1 MKRILLTLLLVLGV
15 TGLYAQSD
23 VVLFNTNTNN
33 EYDAGQ
39 TLEFS
44 LLVTNNGPTP
54 AQNVNVTYPIP
65 DGLVITPGIPR
76 FEWTGSNSS
85 LGTNISLNNTIP
97 VLGVNETVTYTI
109 TIKIPGSFDGEL
121 PEANVTYDTQSDVE
135 VTYQDNQETYTPGD
149 QVIYD
154 IAVVNNGP
162 EVTETINVYSA
173 IPTGI
178 TSFSWVGNGT
188 SGTDVDLS
196 DSLENLPIGEVVT
209 YTITLDV
216 PMSYTGPLVN
226 QLSVTGTF
234 VDATPSCA
242 PCTDTNLS
250 SEEGADL
257 VVTNTNGQTIYAP
270 GTTTVYT
277 VTLTNNGPLTAQN
290 VIMEF
295 AVSPAITTLTW
306 SGDNGSSGDLTDLID
321 NAGDLASGASIIYT
335 VTADIPNDFTG
346 NLVLS
351 AVAESDTDDPDLSC
365 DDCIDID
372 YETASADIV
381 VVNTNNQ
388 DVYVAGTTS
397 IYTVTVTNN
406 GPTDAE
412 NVVVQ
417 NAIPTGITSFSWV
430 GDNSSSGVNIPLD
443 DTIPTL
449 GVGETVT
456 YTITLDIP
464 LTYND
469 ILVSETTVTS
479 DTTDPDLSCDECID
493 TDYNTVTDADLLTTK
508 TLNTGDTYTAGLDAI
523 YTITVT
529 NQGPGAAANVTIED
543 IVPAGLSAADAAWYG
558 SNGSNGTGNLNDVIP
573 VMLPNTTVTYQFTIP
588 VPSNFD
594 QATDIINEVTV
605 TSDTTDPTPDC
616 PDCTHTATPNPQAN
630 LIAVK
635 TNGQET
641 YVANQ
646 PTVYTITVANP
657 GPSDAFNV
665 VVFDPMPF
673 NINILNWEGEGTSGE
688 GDMLTSVPVLAAG
701 ESLEY
706 TVTILIPEN
715 YATFVGPLQNVV
727 TINSDT
733 PDPEP
738 DCPTCTD
745 LDMPAPDFVTVDKF
759 AYTVQELVEDILIEA
774 ECVDVSNI
782 SWQAG
787 NLNGDFGIGYFEGNN
802 SNFPIQ
808 SGIILRNGNVEYSQ
822 NQYDG
827 SNMSSTASS
836 TGDADLTQV
845 SQDNGNTGS
854 INDVTYLQFDFV
866 PLTDTMTFD
875 FLFASNEYGTFQCG
889 FSDVFAFLLT
899 DLTDATVTNVN
910 LAVIP
915 GTTTPVSVTNIR
927 NSLYNAGCGSQ
938 NQEFFGQFNQGDAAN
953 SAINMRGQTVVMTAS
968 SPVISGNSYEIKL
981 AIGDYNDSAFDS
993 AVFIAAGSFDIGQ
1006 PELPEDLALV
1016 TGTALCEGEEYELSV
1031 AAENPNFTYEWQ
1043 YDGETILDDDGNPVT
1058 ETTITITEPGTYTI
1072 LASFP
1077 SDPDCQL
1084 TDEIR
1089 VEVIPEPNYSDPAD
1103 LLIFSNG
1110 VDPLEFDL
1118 TENNAVIL
1126 DQFTTTEALFY
1137 EVNYFDTNVGLDTGE
1152 AIPVFPSN
1160 AFPGVDGQTM
1170 YTTASNFSTDCITIS
1185 SFELYVLTQ
1194 PEDITLCKE
1203 APLDGTETFDLVAEN
1218 SNILSTLL
1226 SPTAY
1231 TVTYHETMAGAE
1243 DGSEFIAD
1251 PSNYV
1256 TTPIDFVDNTKTLY
1270 VRVQDNND
1278 PDAFAITPFDIIVS
1292 FKPTEVVLAPV
1303 VICELDDPDNIATFD
1318 LTAQVNEIIDASS
1331 DIDVL
1336 LTMHPTLADAEANT
1350 EPLTYPIYE
1359 TDETQ
1364 NQSVFFRVLEDGAP
1378 DETCITYIELELI
1391 VSPAPTPGVV
1401 TNPQICDLD
1410 NSGGELFDLTSLNT
1424 VILNGSDPATY
1435 QVTYHPTADDAEN
1448 NTDEVL
1454 DPENYIA
1461 AVGTTTLHVRLTNIF
1476 EDVCYGITSF
1486 DIIVTPTPEVAALA
1500 DVFACSDTGYALPVL
1515 AQGNYYTETNGGG
1528 TLLAEGTIIT
1538 TTQTIYVYAESNTT
1552 PNNCTD
1558 EENFTVTIY
1567 DQPVVDTPADV
1578 FACESYT
1585 LPVLTVGNYY
1595 TGADGSGTLLNAGDE
1610 ITTTQDIYIYADSGD
1625 TNTPCTDQHQYT
1637 IQIDTPPTLLP
1648 ATALE
1653 ECDDNFDSFTTFNLV
1668 PAGLEVTDGQP
1679 GFEISYHETFEA
1691 ADFGTSPI
1699 DTPAN
1704 YSAITGEIYIRVTPV
1719 GNTTNC
1725 RSIQP
1730 LTLTV
1735 YPRPTIPNV
1744 TDYVQCDVNNSP
1756 DGQETFDL
1764 TTKDSEVTL
1773 DIATISAEYYTS
1785 QANAQAGTNPIT
1797 NPESYT
1803 NTESPETIWVAAV
1816 SDFGCRSVSS
1826 FDLIVNPL
1834 PVINPALDTFFSCE
1848 EIPGEGQFDTIEI
1861 DAAITQ
1867 GAAGYSIRYYQ
1878 TLAGAEGG
1886 GNNNLSSPFTSPTT
1900 TIYARVED
1908 DLTSCIIITPVELE
1922 VIPAPIA
1929 PALAPLEECDFNL
1942 DNVAPFNL
1950 DPVIQNITNTL
1961 GNVSVTIHETQ
1972 ADANFAANA
1981 IPNTNNYTNIVD
1993 DTQTL
1998 YVRVQSTQTECFDI
2012 VPLQLIVHPVP
2023 EATTP
2028 EDYEICDNGTNDTD
2042 GIAIFDLSTRNEEIL
2057 GDIDPLAFTITY
2069 YENQTAAQAG
2079 TNPITTAS
2087 NYASTTTTVYA
2098 RVTNNTTGC
2107 YDIVP
2112 LELIVNPLP
2121 VVNNPLPYTL
2131 CDENNPGDEQETF
2144 DLTTQYPLIVD
2155 DQNGIAITFHDTFE
2169 EAQLGDNPIPNPEAY
2184 QNQATVQTLFTRVTI
2199 EDTGCYRIVL
2209 LDIRVEP
2216 LPVLYVDNV
2225 DEELTVLCDEDGD
2238 GITFFNLDATLGDL
2252 INNGQ
2257 NLEVSFHL
2265 TPEDALN
2272 NLNPITNTNNYPNI
2286 TPFADVVYIRVANTL
2301 TGCTNSEAY
2310 ALPLTVVPSPQVPDL
2325 EDITQCDD
2333 EDDNGQDNQAL
2344 FDLTQQNQ
2352 TIIDGL
2358 DPAIPDVI
2366 IHYFESEAAARN
2378 GAPRITTPANYT
2390 GTHEQTIWVRVE
2402 DPVTECFGISNFQL
2416 FLNQPL
2422 LLTTPSILTLCN
2434 SELPNDATETFDLT
2448 VKDEEILGPFG
2459 IGQGYTVTYYESEAD
2474 QETGAAIPDPTQ
2486 YENTDNAQTL
2496 YVTVTSTDGCESY
2509 TTLTIK
2515 VLPLPTPNQEP
2526 DALVLCDDNNSPDGE
2541 EEFNLFDAEADIRNN
2556 DPTTIITYYETE
2568 ADAQNAENPIA
2579 DPSAYQSATNSVWVR
2594 VAANTGNPDDQVCYQ
2609 IVELPLIVNPL
2620 PVLGENGTIA
2630 PNAYCEEN
2638 TDGQHTFILNEHLP
2652 FILIGEDPEDYTIR
2666 FYLDQAALDAGTALP
2681 NQYTNISTPQT
2692 ILVWVE
2698 NNTTGCINT
2707 APLTLY
2713 VEEAA
2718 TAFPITPGQLD
2729 TCDYD
2734 GTNDGQ
2740 TTIDLTQIETQVLGG
2755 QDPLD
2760 YDVDYY
2766 ENQDDAIT
2774 DTNPIA
2780 DPSTYINTIAGGQ
2793 TIWVRVT
2800 NESTI
2805 SRCYDI
2811 TSIDITIEAI
2821 PEPIIQGGTLCVDY
2835 DTQEVL
2841 NPVVMDTGLDDSHTF
2856 IWYLNG
2862 EEITGATESTYIAQ
2876 AVGSYSVEAIS
2887 AGGCISDPIDP
2898 VTVDQSGPASEIQ
2911 TSYTVSN
2918 AFSDEQTITIT
2929 TTGYGEYEYQLDF
2942 GPWQTSNIF
2951 TDVSPGL
2958 HEVRIRDIGACSE
2971 HIVTLTDVSIIDY
2984 PRFFTPNADGYNDTW
2999 NIYGLSSQGGAE
3011 IYIFD
3016 RYGKLIKQISS
3027 QGEGWDGTYNGNPLP
3042 ADDYWF
3048 TVTFVETQVQTFEIT
3063 AADIKTKTT
3072 EEGEEIKYYVVPGTS
3087 IEIPVTQEQIDQLPI
3102 EITGQQQP
3110 VTREFK
3116 AHFSMKR

>member
-1 MKRILLTLLLVLGV
+1 MNNIKYLFLSIFIFSSV
-15 TGLYAQSD
+15 TIFAQS
-23 VVLFNTNTNN
+23 NTADGMEPFCAGGDTLTFSNT
-33 EYDAGQ
+33 
-39 TLEFS
+39 
-44 LLVTNNGPTP
+44 TNSDP
-54 AQNVNVTYPIP
+54 ADP
-65 DGLVITPGIPR
+65 DSAADSYGCL
-76 FEWTGSNSS
+76 GSEPN
-85 LGTNISLNNTIP
+85 P
-97 VLGVNETVTYTI
+97 AW
-109 TIKIPGSFDGEL
+109 FFM
-121 PEANVTYDTQSDVE
+121 Q
-135 VTYQDNQETYTPGD
+135 
-149 QVIYD
+149 
-154 IAVVNNGP
+154 
-162 EVTETINVYSA
+162 
-173 IPTGI
+173 
-178 TSFSWVGNGT
+178 
-188 SGTDVDLS
+188 
-196 DSLENLPIGEVVT
+196 IGE
-209 YTITLDV
+209 
-216 PMSYTGPLVN
+216 
-226 QLSVTGTF
+226 
-234 VDATPSCA
+234 
-242 PCTDTNLS
+242 
-250 SEEGADL
+250 
-257 VVTNTNGQTIYAP
+257 
-270 GTTTVYT
+270 
-277 VTLTNNGPLTAQN
+277 
-290 VIMEF
+290 
-295 AVSPAITTLTW
+295 
-306 SGDNGSSGDLTDLID
+306 SGDLEFNLSQENAAGTGLDVDFILWGPFGGPPPIFGPENLNDDTEVDCSYSASATETVNID
-321 NAGDLASGASIIYT
+321 GANAGEYYVILITNFSNQSGQINLTQTNTGEPGAGT
-335 VTADIPNDFTG
+335 TNCDIVCPLSLGEDFTLCPG
-346 NLVLS
+346 NS
-351 AVAESDTDDPDLSC
+351 STIIVATIEDATS
-365 DDCIDID
+365 
-372 YETASADIV
+372 YEWFMDGDVIADETGQSLTVSEAGTYSV
-381 VVNTNNQ
+381 VVN
-388 DVYVAGTTS
+388 
-397 IYTVTVTNN
+397 
-406 GPTDAE
+406 
-412 NVVVQ
+412 
-417 NAIPTGITSFSWV
+417 
-430 GDNSSSGVNIPLD
+430 
-443 DTIPTL
+443 
-449 GVGETVT
+449 
-456 YTITLDIP
+456 
-464 LTYND
+464 
-469 ILVSETTVTS
+469 
-479 DTTDPDLSCDECID
+479 
-493 TDYNTVTDADLLTTK
+493 K
-508 TLNTGDTYTAGLDAI
+508 
-523 YTITVT
+523 
-529 NQGPGAAANVTIED
+529 PGCV
-543 IVPAGLSAADAAWYG
+543 ADA
-558 SNGSNGTGNLNDVIP
+558 
-573 VMLPNTTVTYQFTIP
+573 
-588 VPSNFD
+588 
-594 QATDIINEVTV
+594 
-605 TSDTTDPTPDC
+605 
-616 PDCTHTATPNPQAN
+616 
-630 LIAVK
+630 
-635 TNGQET
+635 
-641 YVANQ
+641 
-646 PTVYTITVANP
+646 
-657 GPSDAFNV
+657 
-665 VVFDPMPF
+665 
-673 NINILNWEGEGTSGE
+673 
-688 GDMLTSVPVLAAG
+688 
-701 ESLEY
+701 
-706 TVTILIPEN
+706 
-715 YATFVGPLQNVV
+715 
-727 TINSDT
+727 
-733 PDPEP
+733 
-738 DCPTCTD
+738 
-745 LDMPAPDFVTVDKF
+745 
-759 AYTVQELVEDILIEA
+759 
-774 ECVDVSNI
+774 
-782 SWQAG
+782 
-787 NLNGDFGIGYFEGNN
+787 
-802 SNFPIQ
+802 
-808 SGIILRNGNVEYSQ
+808 
-822 NQYDG
+822 
-827 SNMSSTASS
+827 TAS
-836 TGDADLTQV
+836 V
-845 SQDNGNTGS
+845 
-854 INDVTYLQFDFV
+854 
-866 PLTDTMTFD
+866 
-875 FLFASNEYGTFQCG
+875 
-889 FSDVFAFLLT
+889 
-899 DLTDATVTNVN
+899 
-910 LAVIP
+910 
-915 GTTTPVSVTNIR
+915 
-927 NSLYNAGCGSQ
+927 
-938 NQEFFGQFNQGDAAN
+938 
-953 SAINMRGQTVVMTAS
+953 
-968 SPVISGNSYEIKL
+968 
-981 AIGDYNDSAFDS
+981 
-993 AVFIAAGSFDIGQ
+993 
-1006 PELPEDLALV
+1006 
-1016 TGTALCEGEEYELSV
+1016 
-1031 AAENPNFTYEWQ
+1031 
-1043 YDGETILDDDGNPVT
+1043 
-1058 ETTITITEPGTYTI
+1058 TITEPDPIPINDPLDITICAVGEPPYTFNLSQNNEYILNGLNPLFYPITFHTSEFDAIEGISPVFPATTVENYPAEDGTVMWLRIEDFTSGCSTFR
-1072 LASFP
+1072 SFTLFANPAPEPGEP
-1077 SDPDCQL
+1077 SDMQACDIDNSG
-1084 TDEIR
+1084 DE
-1089 VEVIPEPNYSDPAD
+1089 
-1103 LLIFSNG
+1103 
-1110 VDPLEFDL
+1110 EFDL
-1118 TENNAVIL
+1118 TEQDAAVFG
-1126 DQFTTTEALFY
+1126 DQ
-1137 EVNYFDTNVGLDTGE
+1137 D
-1152 AIPVFPSN
+1152 
-1160 AFPGVDGQTM
+1160 
-1170 YTTASNFSTDCITIS
+1170 
-1185 SFELYVLTQ
+1185 
-1194 PEDITLCKE
+1194 
-1203 APLDGTETFDLVAEN
+1203 
-1218 SNILSTLL
+1218 
-1226 SPTAY
+1226 
-1231 TVTYHETMAGAE
+1231 
-1243 DGSEFIAD
+1243 
-1251 PSNYV
+1251 
-1256 TTPIDFVDNTKTLY
+1256 
-1270 VRVQDNND
+1270 
-1278 PDAFAITPFDIIVS
+1278 
-1292 FKPTEVVLAPV
+1292 PTEFT
-1303 VICELDDPDNIATFD
+1303 I
-1318 LTAQVNEIIDASS
+1318 
-1331 DIDVL
+1331 
-1336 LTMHPTLADAEANT
+1336 
-1350 EPLTYPIYE
+1350 
-1359 TDETQ
+1359 
-1364 NQSVFFRVLEDGAP
+1364 
-1378 DETCITYIELELI
+1378 
-1391 VSPAPTPGVV
+1391 
-1401 TNPQICDLD
+1401 
-1410 NSGGELFDLTSLNT
+1410 
-1424 VILNGSDPATY
+1424 
-1435 QVTYHPTADDAEN
+1435 TYHPTEEDADDNTAEIMN
-1448 NTDEVL
+1448 
-1454 DPENYIA
+1454 PETY
-1461 AVGTTTLHVRLTNIF
+1461 VTGSTTIFVRLTSN
-1476 EDVCYGITSF
+1476 EDEDCYNITSF
-1486 DIIVTPTPEVAALA
+1486 DIIVTPTPEVDAPA
-1500 DVFACSDTGYALPVL
+1500 DQFACSDTGYALPVL
-1515 AQGNYYTETNGGG
+1515 SQGNYYTETNGGG

-1538 TTQTIYVYAESNTT
+1538 TTQTIFVYAESNTT

-3102 EITGQQQP
+3102 EITGDAQP